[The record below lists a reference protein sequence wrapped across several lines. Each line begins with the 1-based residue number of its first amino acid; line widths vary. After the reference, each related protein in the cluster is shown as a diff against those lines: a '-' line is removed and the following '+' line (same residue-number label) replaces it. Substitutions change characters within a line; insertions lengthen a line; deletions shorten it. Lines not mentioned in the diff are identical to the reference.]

1 MDVSF
6 IDLNNV
12 SSVLPIPMM
21 TQTQNHHDEKNYDS
35 YVVKEKDA

>member
-12 SSVLPIPMM
+12 SSVLPIPM